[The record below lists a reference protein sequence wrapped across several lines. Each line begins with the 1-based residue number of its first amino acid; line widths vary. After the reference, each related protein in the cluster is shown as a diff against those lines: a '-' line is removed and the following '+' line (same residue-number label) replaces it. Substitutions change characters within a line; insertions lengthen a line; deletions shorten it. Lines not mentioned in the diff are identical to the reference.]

1 MQTHRQRNTN
11 TQAKKYKHT
20 GNEIQKHRQKKQG
33 QTSFAV
39 SSSQPMARSTENPN
53 CTKSR
58 WSTLTCTLFRVSWA
72 TWCNPNIQQKS
83 YEMHRPT
90 DELQRVLK
98 MEKLAVSS
106 ISLQSR
112 TQQGWQQRMMEERPK
127 KKVLESEKKEFG
139 RRLARRGGRP
149 QKMRKRSYGAD
160 SAAAWQAVRILSCV
174 HIH

>member
-1 MQTHRQRNTN
+1 MQTHRQKTK
-11 TQAKKYKHT
+11 T
-20 GNEIQKHRQKKQG
+20 QG
-33 QTSFAV
+33 QTPFAV

-72 TWCNPNIQQKS
+72 TWCNHNIQQKS

-90 DELQRVLK
+90 DELQRVWK

-112 TQQGWQQRMMEERPK
+112 TQQGWRQRMMEELPR
-127 KKVLESEKKEFG
+127 KKVLESEKKDLE